1 MTQKISQ
8 TNFQQEVLNKKGL
21 VFVDFY
27 AEWCGPCKMT
37 EPIIEDLSK
46 EMSDISF
53 TKVDVDQDGELAQQ
67 YNVSSIPTLVMFKDG
82 QVVGQAIGAMGKEG
96 FEDMIAKAKNA

>member
-67 YNVSSIPTLVMFKDG
+67 YNVSSIPTFVMFKDG